1 MSSCPGGTCS
11 SSQVHEVPGG
21 LAGEATWWCE
31 LVSWCTWWWLP
42 HWEVAGPWD
51 GGDVGGLDVAIGGS
65 VRSGA
70 WVGGRVGGLDGGD
83 VGGLGVTIGGRVRPG
98 A

>member
-1 MSSCPGGTCS
+1 M
-11 SSQVHEVPGG
+11 
-21 LAGEATWWCE
+21 
-31 LVSWCTWWWLP
+31 
-42 HWEVAGPWD
+42 
-51 GGDVGGLDVAIGGS
+51 GGLDVAIGGS